1 MLSQLD
7 TISNS
12 SPSCSTGIPYV
23 PFCIPSKDNTAYPP
37 PPSTDTAQ
45 AITFSPGEVEGFQT
59 LPKESKDAQC
69 RLWLETFY
77 PTNSGPYGVLVAIL
91 QRPSPLALRKV
102 HEHPQGACVLTSEQC
117 IQQMV
122 AKGERKKEVHE
133 KKERR
138 KAECERNA
146 GKGRFSSKENK
157 EQRQSILQ
165 YHHMQ

>member
-1 MLSQLD
+1 MQHRHPIC
-7 TISNS
+7 TILH
-12 SPSCSTGIPYV
+12 PKQGQHCLPT
-23 PFCIPSKDNTAYPP
+23 TT
-37 PPSTDTAQ
+37 STDTAQ

-77 PTNSGPYGVLVAIL
+77 PTNSGPSGVLVAIL
-91 QRPSPLALRKV
+91 QRPSPPALRKV

-146 GKGRFSSKENK
+146 GKGCFSSKENK
-157 EQRQSILQ
+157 EQRQSIVQ